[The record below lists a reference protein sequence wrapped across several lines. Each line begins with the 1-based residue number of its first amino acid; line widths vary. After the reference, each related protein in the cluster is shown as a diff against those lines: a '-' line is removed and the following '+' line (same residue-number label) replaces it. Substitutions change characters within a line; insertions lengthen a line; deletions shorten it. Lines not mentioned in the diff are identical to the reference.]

1 MITYHELLY
10 LKELHKGHKII
21 YVLFNNKEFV
31 FKSLSRQDYQDIV
44 LVSENEKDLED
55 AVCQCA
61 LLIPEDYEFPKSP
74 LAGISEVCAKRI
86 IDESDFL
93 DINKVLTKYEECKAK
108 LNHFDEQCMAV
119 VKSSFPEYSYEEIME
134 WTWEKL
140 IQMTA
145 RAEKILQI
153 KGVNIQLVNNL
164 DKLEEEIEENAK
176 NFDKYKFA
184 DELRKEG
191 VDPMNYFSEEIF
203 KENPYIEYPIISGGD
218 WKDEGVLNEIR
229 KQMEKRVRR

>member
-1 MITYHELLY
+1 MIQLHELLY
-10 LKELHKGHKII
+10 FKELHKGHKII

-44 LVSENEKDLED
+44 LVSDNEKDLED
-55 AVCQCA
+55 AICQCA
-61 LLIPEDYEFPKSP
+61 LIYPNEYLFPKSTI
-74 LAGISEVCAKRI
+74 AGLNEKCAKTI
-86 IDESDFL
+86 IEESDFL
-93 DINKVLTKYEECKAK
+93 DINKVLDKYYIQKEK
-108 LNHFDEQCMAV
+108 LNQFDEQCMAV

-164 DKLEEEIEENAK
+164 EQVDEEVKSHEDE
-176 NFDKYKFA
+176 FDKDDFVKN
-184 DELRKEG
+184 LREKG
-191 VDPMNYFSEEIF
+191 IDPMKYFKDEIF
-203 KENPYIEYPIISGGD
+203 IENQYIEYPIISGGD
-218 WKDEGVLNEIR
+218 WKNEGVLDAIR
-229 KQMEKRVRR
+229 TQMEKRVGR